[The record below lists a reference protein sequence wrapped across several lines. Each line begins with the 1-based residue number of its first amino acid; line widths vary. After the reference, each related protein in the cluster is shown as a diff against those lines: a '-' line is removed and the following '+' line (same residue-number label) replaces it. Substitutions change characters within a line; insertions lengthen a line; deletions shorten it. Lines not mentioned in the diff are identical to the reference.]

1 MGACTTICRQ
11 NWMKTVI
18 VEMAM
23 VQTNKDE
30 IIFVK
35 ILDSLIYKFDVC

>member
-1 MGACTTICRQ
+1 
-11 NWMKTVI
+11 MKTVI

-35 ILDSLIYKFDVC
+35 ILDSLIYKFNVC